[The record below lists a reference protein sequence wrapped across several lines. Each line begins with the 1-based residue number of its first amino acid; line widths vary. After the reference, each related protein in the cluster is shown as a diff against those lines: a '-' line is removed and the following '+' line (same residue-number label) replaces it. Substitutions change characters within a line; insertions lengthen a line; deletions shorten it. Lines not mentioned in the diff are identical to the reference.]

1 MILCDPN
8 LDRLDYSCTYDTSL
22 SDWSRIRLQLTALVD
37 DEEVCTLALQPQR
50 CLRRRGLFG
59 LREPSDQGTHLEG
72 SIVAEAP
79 EVELAKGEEPPEAE
93 PLFTAYDGAVIGF
106 RVDASYLLDPD
117 DPEAPY
123 PTCKAAY
130 FEELHTVQLFAPY
143 GELARLE
150 RTTPFEIQITY
161 APPDAEP
168 AEDAEPL
175 ADGEEPPPPKPFASV
190 MSVAWIEMYPSVMTK
205 LRVAMDE
212 MVASGEVQPEDP
224 AAGVVEPSP
233 RFSGIAPRELEDGSF
248 LDSISLDEVAGFAFP
263 RHELT
268 PKSAARLVV
277 LAKYGPLVDGQ
288 LMAGAGRSVPVPEHF
303 AYRVPKSA
311 AAPLSSTRLVMEV
324 ASTGGLEATIAHP
337 MKIKELDSV
346 PCNVE
351 KTTNPCLL
359 LMFDEVEQED
369 MILSIGATRTAA
381 MPATE
386 KAEMLAQVAFEV
398 RNVYNPM
405 KAEVEEVLAQ
415 LPRDVNNC
423 FSFADVQ
430 RVVLQAHTARV
441 ARTRKAYPHLFE
453 GAMKNIARPTACRVP
468 NETKHAALQE
478 RQSEEALLSLYTS
491 GIAEASEMG
500 FPGLRQNVMLVRG
513 EESLL
518 RTEGEDKPRWDS
530 ECAVRKR
537 DKAYIRPSKAVL

>member
-1 MILCDPN
+1 M
-8 LDRLDYSCTYDTSL
+8 
-22 SDWSRIRLQLTALVD
+22 
-37 DEEVCTLALQPQR
+37 
-50 CLRRRGLFG
+50 G
-59 LREPSDQGTHLEG
+59 
-72 SIVAEAP
+72 
-79 EVELAKGEEPPEAE
+79 
-93 PLFTAYDGAVIGF
+93 
-106 RVDASYLLDPD
+106 
-117 DPEAPY
+117 
-123 PTCKAAY
+123 
-130 FEELHTVQLFAPY
+130 
-143 GELARLE
+143 
-150 RTTPFEIQITY
+150 
-161 APPDAEP
+161 
-168 AEDAEPL
+168 
-175 ADGEEPPPPKPFASV
+175 
-190 MSVAWIEMYPSVMTK
+190 
-205 LRVAMDE
+205 
-212 MVASGEVQPEDP
+212 
-224 AAGVVEPSP
+224 
-233 RFSGIAPRELEDGSF
+233 
-248 LDSISLDEVAGFAFP
+248 
-263 RHELT
+263 
-268 PKSAARLVV
+268 LVV

-311 AAPLSSTRLVMEV
+311 AAPLSGTRLVMEV

-359 LMFDEVEQED
+359 LMFVEVEQED
-369 MILSIGATRTAA
+369 MIPSIGAPRTAA

-415 LPRDVNNC
+415 LPRDTNNC

-441 ARTRKAYPHLFE
+441 ARTRKAY
-453 GAMKNIARPTACRVP
+453 
-468 NETKHAALQE
+468 QE
-478 RQSEEALLSLYTS
+478 RESEEALLSLYTS

-513 EESLL
+513 EGSLL

-537 DKAYIRPSKAVL
+537 DK